1 MKVFVTGGAGYVGS
15 HCARLLVESGHELL
29 IYDNLSTGHRQAVGN
44 ARLVIGDLGEK
55 DHLRTTM
62 ADFQPE
68 AVMHFAASIEV
79 GESVT
84 NPLKFYRNNVI
95 NTVTLLEVTQQLG
108 VKKLVF
114 SSTCAVYGVPP
125 STPMTEDMPT
135 NPLSPYGRTKRM
147 MELIFADCAHAWDL
161 GYAALRY
168 FNASGASL
176 DGSIGEDHDPES
188 HLIPI
193 VFQAA
198 TGRREHIQIF
208 GTDYPTPDGT
218 CIRDYIHVEDI
229 AEAHHKAL
237 LALEPAKE
245 IILNLGTGGGNSVR
259 EIIEV
264 SKKVTGREIKIVEG
278 PRREGDCPILY
289 ADPTLAKETLNWQ
302 AKITDLQDIIA
313 TAWEWHRSHPK
324 GFE

>member
-135 NPLSPYGRTKRM
+135 NPFSPYGRTKRM